1 MKRKKGILLAAV
13 VETFVLA
20 ILLLLFFTGSIS
32 LNLFIALAVLAGILS
47 AFTSRR
53 NASRIRRLAR
63 FRSTASWKLFL
74 DTTTPA

>member
-20 ILLLLFFTGSIS
+20 ILLLLSFTGSIS

-47 AFTSRR
+47 SAAMFVIFR
-53 NASRIRRLAR
+53 N
-63 FRSTASWKLFL
+63 TE
-74 DTTTPA
+74 P

>member
-20 ILLLLFFTGSIS
+20 ILLMLFFTGSIS

-47 AFTSRR
+47 SAAMFVIFR
-53 NASRIRRLAR
+53 N
-63 FRSTASWKLFL
+63 TE
-74 DTTTPA
+74 P

>member
-47 AFTSRR
+47 SAAMFVIFR
-53 NASRIRRLAR
+53 N
-63 FRSTASWKLFL
+63 TE
-74 DTTTPA
+74 P

>member
-20 ILLLLFFTGSIS
+20 ILLMLFSTGSIS

-47 AFTSRR
+47 SAAMWVIFR
-53 NASRIRRLAR
+53 N
-63 FRSTASWKLFL
+63 TE
-74 DTTTPA
+74 P

>member
-20 ILLLLFFTGSIS
+20 ILVLLFFTGTIS

-47 AFTSRR
+47 SAAMWVIFR
-53 NASRIRRLAR
+53 N
-63 FRSTASWKLFL
+63 TE
-74 DTTTPA
+74 P

>member
-13 VETFVLA
+13 VETFVMA

-47 AFTSRR
+47 SAAMFVIFR
-53 NASRIRRLAR
+53 N
-63 FRSTASWKLFL
+63 TE
-74 DTTTPA
+74 P

>member
-13 VETFVLA
+13 VETLVLA

-47 AFTSRR
+47 SAAMFVIFR
-53 NASRIRRLAR
+53 N
-63 FRSTASWKLFL
+63 TE
-74 DTTTPA
+74 P

>member
-20 ILLLLFFTGSIS
+20 ILVLLFFTGTIS

-47 AFTSRR
+47 SAAMFVIFR
-53 NASRIRRLAR
+53 N
-63 FRSTASWKLFL
+63 TE
-74 DTTTPA
+74 P

>member
-32 LNLFIALAVLAGILS
+32 LNLFIPLAVVAGILS
-47 AFTSRR
+47 SAAMWVIFR
-53 NASRIRRLAR
+53 N
-63 FRSTASWKLFL
+63 TE
-74 DTTTPA
+74 P